1 MLHLNLLS
9 FPPSTHQNHFQKKT
23 TNNQNL
29 QEIEDEH
36 HQRLI
41 KERTLKIQAS
51 NAKKSFFPLV
61 PLERPI
67 VLPGGRKWR
76 NEKDAFNDEFIA
88 EVLSSQAE
96 LIVGSTLG

>member
-1 MLHLNLLS
+1 M
-9 FPPSTHQNHFQKKT
+9 
-23 TNNQNL
+23 
-29 QEIEDEH
+29 
-36 HQRLI
+36 
-41 KERTLKIQAS
+41 
-51 NAKKSFFPLV
+51 V